1 MCKNIARKDITARRK
16 RLAKSEAA
24 YAQRGIPHSKRLGR
38 RSICGAVLMPMNMPL
53 LELACSAKA
62 PNPEAQH
69 ATTLRGMCWN
79 LAFANATCGLSRMLF
94 ACSMNLDS
102 SETQRRI
109 PHGKRYRRY
118 GHASCSPVQI
128 RLLMSRGFM
137 PAARN
142 VLKSFA
148 RTSREKISQP
158 VRSALQSLRL
168 HAHNAESR
176 TANDWEEEAFVEL
189 C

>member
-1 MCKNIARKDITARRK
+1 MCKNIARKDIITARRK

-79 LAFANATCGLSRMLF
+79 LAFANATCGLSRKLF

-102 SETQRRI
+102 AEETQRRI
-109 PHGKRYRRY
+109 PHGKRYCRY
-118 GHASCSPVQI
+118 GHGQCSPVQI

-142 VLKSFA
+142 LTGSVLESCA
-148 RTSREKISQP
+148 RTSREKRYHSP
-158 VRSALQSLRL
+158 S
-168 HAHNAESR
+168 
-176 TANDWEEEAFVEL
+176 EAPCKV
-189 C
+189 